1 MVYVQ
6 LQPFLANNNIHEKFQ
21 AGFKPSHR
29 TETAFLQVQ
38 NDLLLA
44 ADAGSPVILVFQDLK
59 AAFDT
64 VDRRIL
70 LSQLE
75 RYVGTSGVALSW
87 FQC

>member
-21 AGFKPSHR
+21 SGFKPSHR

-38 NDLLLA
+38 SD
-44 ADAGSPVILVFQDLK
+44 PVILVFQDLK

-70 LSQLE
+70 LSRLE
-75 RYVGTSGVALSW
+75 HYVGTTT
-87 FQC
+87 

>member
-21 AGFKPSHR
+21 SGFKPSHS

-44 ADAGSPVILVFQDLK
+44 ADAGNTVILLFQDLK
-59 AAFDT
+59 AAFDA

-75 RYVGTSGVALSW
+75 HYVGTSAVALSW
-87 FQC
+87 FQS